1 MRPTSRPY
9 IDVTRDCLGPSVME
23 LVLVLLVSAIWVKR
37 GLHPT
42 THPLSTL
49 VIPSP

>member
-23 LVLVLLVSAIWVKR
+23 LVLVLLVSAIGMKR
-37 GLHPT
+37 GLHPLR
-42 THPLSTL
+42 THHSAL